1 MSTAYLL
8 TWMLVFLRSV
18 GVVMLLP
25 TLAGRTI
32 PIPVRVA
39 LSLCLAVILSGLV
52 PEATM
57 PTGYGLLVYAAAGE
71 LLLGLAMG
79 FVVRMTFAS
88 VELAGRVISNEIG
101 LSVQAGFGA
110 PEPAS
115 EPVAAFM
122 TGFTLVLFFL
132 IGGHLM
138 VLSAFARSFTLSH
151 PGQPM
156 IGTGAGEFFIQSTS
170 HVIEMGLRMAA
181 PFMALNFLINLAFS
195 VLGRAVPKMNIFIV
209 SFPVRSLLGLGLL
222 SGGSALI
229 ARYMFAEFNNL
240 PFDILR
246 VLTLR

>member
-1 MSTAYLL
+1 MSTDYLL
-8 TWMLVFLRSV
+8 TWMLVFLRSM
-18 GVVMLLP
+18 GVIMLLP

-32 PIPVRVA
+32 PLPIRLS

-52 PEATM
+52 PAAAT
-57 PTGYGLLVYAAAGE
+57 PAGYGPLASMAGGE

-88 VELAGRVISNEIG
+88 VEMAGRVISNEIG
-101 LSVQAGFGA
+101 LSVQPGFGT
-110 PEPAS
+110 PEPAN

-122 TGFTLVLFFL
+122 TSFTVVLFFML
-132 IGGHLM
+132 GGHLM
-138 VLSAFARSFTLSH
+138 VLSAFARSFTLAPPGH
-151 PGQPM
+151 PAVGA
-156 IGTGAGEFFIQSTS
+156 GAGEFFITMTS

-181 PFMALNFLINLAFS
+181 PFIALNFLVTLAFS
-195 VLGRAVPKMNIFIV
+195 VLGRAVPRMNIFIV

-229 ARYMFAEFNNL
+229 ARYMIGEFNNL

-246 VLTLR
+246 LLTQR